1 MATRPFRRQLVR
13 ILNIGEYTW
22 MLIDYDYLG
31 SPLFKLMLCFFFFSL
46 CKIDLRIFLSIIS
59 LAVLEYPIPS
69 VFVLFCFFLM
79 EGEKA
84 THQGRLS

>member
-31 SPLFKLMLCFFFFSL
+31 SPLFKLMLCFFFFLVQDIFKDFS
-46 CKIDLRIFLSIIS
+46 ID
-59 LAVLEYPIPS
+59 
-69 VFVLFCFFLM
+69 
-79 EGEKA
+79 
-84 THQGRLS
+84 H